1 MVSRRGSLLGAK
13 VGLAVN
19 SLKRRQKNEDGSC
32 GRHASPAEAGGG
44 STIGRS
50 GPRNP
55 ESSGISRIATR
66 RSWSKLWESI
76 VGAAP
81 AGAVPLR
88 IQAALVQE
96 QRKGEVLIGWVQAAI
111 LLLWGALYAV
121 SPKTFPD
128 DASFQPVPWTLAV
141 YALFLALRIWLAH
154 NGKLSN
160 WMVTASIVMDIAVLM
175 LLIWSFHLQYGQPPA
190 FYLKAPTLLYVFIFI
205 TLRTLRFEARWILL
219 AGAAGAVGW
228 LGLLLFAI
236 GGSQGGGHI
245 TRDYVEYMTS
255 PSILLGAEVDK
266 IISIVI
272 VSGVLAVALQRAR
285 RLMERAAIDHAA
297 AAELSRF
304 VASGV
309 AETISSS
316 DTEIQ
321 PGQAEARVAAALFV
335 DLRGFTALARE
346 LRPAE
351 LMALL
356 GEYQKRVIPIVQ
368 RHRGQIDK
376 FLGDGI
382 FASFGAVR
390 GSTTFAADALAA
402 VDEIVLDLTQWIGDR
417 QSRGLAAPEISAAVT
432 SGEVLF
438 GVVGDESRLEY
449 TIIGDPVNVAAK
461 LEKHT
466 RVEEVTALTDVSTF
480 KLALKQGYRPQLR
493 RGVRIGRRV
502 SGIAHP
508 IDLVVIAQ

>member
-1 MVSRRGSLLGAK
+1 M
-13 VGLAVN
+13 
-19 SLKRRQKNEDGSC
+19 
-32 GRHASPAEAGGG
+32 PAEGDRVPMIA
-44 STIGRS
+44 RS
-50 GPRNP
+50 G
-55 ESSGISRIATR
+55 SRIPRSIGVRPLATR
-66 RSWSKLWESI
+66 RSWSKIWESI
-76 VGAAP
+76 AGAAP
-81 AGAVPLR
+81 AGTVPAR
-88 IQAALVQE
+88 VQAAIVQE
-96 QRKGEVLIGWVQAAI
+96 QWKGEVLIGWVQAAI
-111 LLLWGALYAV
+111 LLLWGTLYAV
-121 SPKTFPD
+121 SPKAFPD
-128 DASFQPVPWTLAV
+128 DTSFQPVPWTLAV
-141 YALFLALRIWLAH
+141 YAIFLALRIWLAH

-160 WMVTASIVMDIAVLM
+160 WMVTLSIVMDIGVLM
-175 LLIWSFHLQYGQPPA
+175 LLIWSFHLQYEQPPA

-228 LGLLLFAI
+228 FGLLLFAI
-236 GGSQGGGHI
+236 GGPQDGGRI

-266 IISIVI
+266 IISIAI
-272 VSGVLAVALQRAR
+272 VTSVLAIALQRAR

-297 AAELSRF
+297 AVELSRF

-316 DTEIQ
+316 DSEIR
-321 PGQAEARVAAALFV
+321 PGQAEARDAAALFV

-346 LRPAE
+346 LRPDE
-351 LMALL
+351 LMSLL

-402 VDEIVLDLTQWIGDR
+402 VDEMVLDLTQWIDDR

-438 GVVGDESRLEY
+438 GVVGDETRLEY

-461 LEKHT
+461 LEKQT
-466 RVEEVTALTDVSTF
+466 RVEDVTALTDVSTF
-480 KLALKQGYRPQLR
+480 KLALKQGYRPRLR

-502 SGIAHP
+502 AGVALP
-508 IDLVVIAQ
+508 MDLVVIAP